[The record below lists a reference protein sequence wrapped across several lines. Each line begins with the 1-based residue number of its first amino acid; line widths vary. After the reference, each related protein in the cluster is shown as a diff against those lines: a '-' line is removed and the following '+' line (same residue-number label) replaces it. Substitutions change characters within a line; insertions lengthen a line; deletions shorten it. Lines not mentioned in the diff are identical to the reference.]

1 MIVVLTRK
9 KKERTEDKKGKE
21 MYINTLLYSIKY
33 TITYSYVL
41 AYFKNTGIMLVLT
54 YFWYEQ
60 ELHHTKNYL
69 YIQRYVILHY
79 NA

>member
-60 ELHHTKNYL
+60 E
-69 YIQRYVILHY
+69 YVKTNIIPVYSKVCNTPL
-79 NA
+79 